1 MSEKKFDEPTIVG
14 GEKDVDYAVGD
25 VHDSNRRKSSVVN
38 PDVLTG
44 QLFDERYETTQR
56 GLKSRYIL
64 THLSIRPM
72 SNQTTT
78 DTRR

>member
-1 MSEKKFDEPTIVG
+1 MSEKKFDEPKVVG

-38 PDVLTG
+38 PEVLTG

-56 GLKSRYIL
+56 GLKSRYVLI
-64 THLSIRPM
+64 HLNIHRMVNS
-72 SNQTTT
+72 STT
-78 DTRR
+78 DMRK